1 MTTDDN
7 ATTPVEVARWRP
19 QKIAIAT
26 LAAFLVTTCV
36 ILMVRGTWADSE
48 IVNPS
53 ASNQGTITRLYRDP
67 EGNTS
72 VRCAAV
78 LDFPSDRV
86 WEVVTGYERFG
97 KIFGEMSS
105 IARLEVTDATHEAD
119 GQVHLVGRVSSLLGT
134 WPVDVR
140 VAHDETGP
148 NRVASWDTSEAGH
161 VNRGSWTISPLGE
174 DRSLVVYLLEVQ
186 DPPYP
191 NILVNNVLLN
201 ETRAVVDAV
210 ERELAKPSQAR

>member
-7 ATTPVEVARWRP
+7 APTVDELERWRP
-19 QKIAIAT
+19 QKIALAVLAT
-26 LAAFLVTTCV
+26 LLVTTFA

-48 IVNPS
+48 VENPS
-53 ASNQGTITRLYRDP
+53 TSSEGTITRLYRGPD
-67 EGNTS
+67 GNTA

-78 LDFPSDRV
+78 LTFPAERV
-86 WEVVTGYERFG
+86 WGVVTGYERFG
-97 KIFGEMSS
+97 EVFGDMSS
-105 IARLEVTDATHEAD
+105 VARLDVTDAKRED
-119 GQVHLVGRVSSLLGT
+119 GGAVHLIGRVSSPLGT

-148 NRVASWDTSEAGH
+148 NRVASWDTSDAGQ
-161 VNRGSWTISPLGE
+161 VNRGSWTITPLAD

-191 NILVNNVLLN
+191 NVLVNNVLLS
-201 ETRAVVDAV
+201 ETGAVVEAV
-210 ERELAKPSQAR
+210 ERELERQTRTR